1 MKIKVIANCEKDIKA
16 LNKKYKSFKKD
27 LAIFL
32 IELEENPFLGTPI
45 GKDCYKIRMKI
56 TAKNTGKSGG
66 ARIITHVKIKKDIL
80 YLLSIYDKS
89 EKENITDTQ
98 LKSWLNEVTND

>member
-1 MKIKVIANCEKDIKA
+1 MKIKVTANCEKDIKA

-32 IELEENPFLGTPI
+32 IKLEENPYLGTPI

-56 TAKNTGKSGG
+56 SAKNTGKSGG
-66 ARIITHVKIKKDIL
+66 ARVITHVKIKKDTV
-80 YLLSIYDKS
+80 YLFSIYDKS
-89 EKENITDTQ
+89 EKDNITDTQ
-98 LKSWLNEVTND
+98 LKSWLKEVGND